1 MWGGQLWEGH
11 QEKAP
16 RARLR
21 FTRCISVGDR
31 KARFFVVILL
41 LVQGDTLRMELSF
54 IKISLTKG

>member
-1 MWGGQLWEGH
+1 MY
-11 QEKAP
+11 
-16 RARLR
+16 
-21 FTRCISVGDR
+21 FSGDR